1 MKQRRISKSLQLCS
15 NTRGSGPVILFSRQ
29 LERAQQP
36 PHLLLVL
43 LLLLAVP
50 SEWTNFKAL
59 PTRMEKAFSCF
70 QAALKKGGV
79 MNCHPS
85 DFVLLQSHW
94 HVRACIGDV

>member
-43 LLLLAVP
+43 LLLAVP

-70 QAALKKGGV
+70 QAVLKE
-79 MNCHPS
+79 
-85 DFVLLQSHW
+85 
-94 HVRACIGDV
+94 GDERQKDYFRTYFQASL